1 MLPWAM
7 KNGEHGPGGSVRT
20 VWLEARHQQLSVLI
34 ESLFTVEKRVVAPT
48 FQAQQV
54 FSPN

>member
-1 MLPWAM
+1 M